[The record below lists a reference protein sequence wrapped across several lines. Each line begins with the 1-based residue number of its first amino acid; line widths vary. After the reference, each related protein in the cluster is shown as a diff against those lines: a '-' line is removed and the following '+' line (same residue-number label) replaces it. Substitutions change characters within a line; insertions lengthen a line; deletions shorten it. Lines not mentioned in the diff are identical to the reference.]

1 MVFILLVNSVLIF
14 CGNSLYHDYN
24 TLDNKN
30 LKNAAGFWATLSLT
44 NPGEINNSRFLL
56 DSTISIEGRLYN
68 MIPPTSGKP
77 GYTVAVEID
86 DVLDINFN
94 DITDGN
100 GDFQIYYTINPF
112 LDVYSNHKISVTVT
126 DSTPGNVENLDF
138 YIIDVN
144 TTSYFDIS
152 SHDDESIPKLTEET
166 FSINGN
172 LRYDN
177 GQGIPFVSVNYYWL
191 DGATIITQG
200 SFFTDSTGSL
210 ISLQVP
216 ITLVSYLTLKFNYTN
231 PPFVGYSERS
241 ISIKV
246 FSDILWTYNFDHNP
260 TGGDLYDLAGI
271 LYSNTDPSLR
281 IGNRNITMYF
291 NGSLT
296 PDLTVMTEADG
307 SFSSNAYRL
316 PMQNGTASIRFEL
329 VNSVGK
335 IGRAHV

>member
-1 MVFILLVNSVLIF
+1 MVFILLINSVLIF
-14 CGNSLYHDYN
+14 CGNSFYHDYN

-68 MIPPTSGKP
+68 RIPPTTGKP

-86 DVLDINFN
+86 DVLDINFI
-94 DITDGN
+94 DVTDGN
-100 GDFQIYYTINPF
+100 GDFQIDYTINPS
-112 LDVYSNHKISVTVT
+112 LDVYSSHKISVTVT

-177 GQGIPFVSVNYYWL
+177 GLGIPGVFFNYYWI

-200 SFFTDSTGSL
+200 SFLTDPLGSL
-210 ISLQVP
+210 ADFQIP
-216 ITLVSYLTLKFNYTN
+216 TTLSNQLTLKLNYSN
-231 PPFVGYSERS
+231 PPYVNYSEYVFN
-241 ISIKV
+241 IKT
-246 FSDILWTYNFDHNP
+246 FSDIT
-260 TGGDLYDLAGI
+260 
-271 LYSNTDPSLR
+271 
-281 IGNRNITMYF
+281 
-291 NGSLT
+291 
-296 PDLTVMTEADG
+296 
-307 SFSSNAYRL
+307 
-316 PMQNGTASIRFEL
+316 
-329 VNSVGK
+329 
-335 IGRAHV
+335 